1 VPVEQNPKRF
11 AVIPY
16 LDDRPDMRSAQAGHS
31 GPPLVIKLYAL
42 SDQKRVFHGCRPVDP
57 IARSSKQ
64 RSEIRSCLRAAFFAR
79 RIVASF
85 GRSGRG
91 GRARPDNQFQ
101 CDLPACAVDTRGVGH
116 RRKRGAGRGG
126 REVTTDERGLKRTV
140 KS

>member
-57 IARSSKQ
+57 IVRSSKQ
-64 RSEIRSCLRAAFFAR
+64 RSEIRSCLRAAFLHDALWLPSGDPVAVVAPGLIISFSVTYPLAR
-79 RIVASF
+79 WTQGALAIVANV
-85 GRSGRG
+85 G
-91 GRARPDNQFQ
+91 QV
-101 CDLPACAVDTRGVGH
+101 AVDARSRLTSV
-116 RRKRGAGRGG
+116 A
-126 REVTTDERGLKRTV
+126 
-140 KS
+140 